1 MVTKGLPAVVLAVA
15 LGLGFAAREATASVS
30 IPVTNYNFSDPLVTQ
45 NSGYYN
51 QGTPNNWSTQG
62 FSAQYFENAAN
73 GGFAS
78 GTPGNLSN
86 IQPGLSGPNYQY
98 VADDGH
104 GTIYQ
109 DLGVAFKPD
118 TTYTVDISGGNRA
131 GFGGNYTTFGL
142 VAGTGSIP
150 TDGSAPT
157 PLGGTAGF
165 INEGALPVGSF
176 NWASVIGSPNA
187 AVYTFTTGNIVPL
200 GDVVVYVNNASGGR
214 MELGGVTVSTTPE
227 PASLA
232 IWGAAIAAGLIVARR
247 RKA

>member
-165 INEGALPVGSF
+165 INEGRC
-176 NWASVIGSPNA
+176 
-187 AVYTFTTGNIVPL
+187 PL
-200 GDVVVYVNNASGGR
+200 GRLIGLRSSVPR
-214 MELGGVTVSTTPE
+214 TPRCTPLRLGTSFRWVTLWSTSTTR
-227 PASLA
+227 
-232 IWGAAIAAGLIVARR
+232 AAAAWSWAG
-247 RKA
+247 